1 MIVLNKNLFIMDGV
15 LSTMIANAG
24 EAVPA
29 TSSGEVITDGATVQT
44 GDAATTDTGSFTGD
58 AAGMN
63 GMDGMNA
70 EVGTAKSITQSVPA
84 TIGVAAG
91 VLVLSILA
99 GIVIAKLKIKKGI
112 NLYED

>member
-1 MIVLNKNLFIMDGV
+1 MSKNLFIMDGV
-15 LSTMIANAG
+15 LSTMVANAG

-29 TSSGEVITDGATVQT
+29 TSSGEVITDGGAAQT
-44 GDAATTDTGSFTGD
+44 GDAATADTGSFTGE

-63 GMDGMNA
+63 GMDGMNTEMGA
-70 EVGTAKSITQSVPA
+70 TKSITQSVPA
-84 TIGVAAG
+84 TIGITAG

-99 GIVIAKLKIKKGI
+99 GIVLAKLKIKKGI